1 MGRPMGLDFGLENTA
16 KVCKRKN
23 RWLLS
28 IEDVSAGKSRTE
40 IKTLPPL
47 KSARPNLAFQEMQ
60 AKHLNEDIY
69 YPAKP
74 DWKPISLV
82 LYDVVKNTHPI
93 VEWVNSAYNSSPQNN
108 SWKPSVHT
116 IIKQEARLELYDGC
130 GEIIEIWVYENVWPQ
145 MLNFMDLDMLS
156 GDILTC
162 ELTLRYARAYWL
174 KPNQ

>member
-1 MGRPMGLDFGLENTA
+1 MARPMGLDFGLEGPA

-28 IEDVSAGKSRTE
+28 IPDVSAGASRVE

-47 KSARPNLAFQEMQ
+47 RSARPNLSFQEMQ

-82 LYDVVKNTHPI
+82 LYDVSKNSHP
-93 VEWVNSAYNSSPQNN
+93 VVDWLKLGYNTDPKEDSNWYPASSGL
-108 SWKPSVHT
+108 
-116 IIKQEARLELYDGC
+116 IKQEAKLELYDGC
-130 GEIIEIWVYENVWPQ
+130 GDIIEVWKYENVWPQ
-145 MLNFMDLDMLS
+145 TVNFLDLDMMS

-162 ELTLRYARAYWL
+162 EITLRYARAYYYL
-174 KPNQ
+174 FK